1 MLFAAFLAR
10 NPQGRNQNKTKQSR
24 KNINNTSKHC
34 LAINK
39 HLHGFV
45 IFFFFRFGE
54 TRQAFWGRRQND
66 KCKKKLA
73 KYNVIR
79 TADKASARLELYLV
93 WLILSSS
100 SRILII
106 DIHCIDFTF
115 LNLFL
120 VDTILFDF
128 DRKL

>member
-45 IFFFFRFGE
+45 IVFFFFVLAKQGKHS
-54 TRQAFWGRRQND
+54 GGGD
-66 KCKKKLA
+66 KMTNAKKKLA

-93 WLILSSS
+93 
-100 SRILII
+100 
-106 DIHCIDFTF
+106 
-115 LNLFL
+115 
-120 VDTILFDF
+120 
-128 DRKL
+128 